1 MNLKVYVMS
10 KRLKDKI
17 AVITGGAKGLGAC
30 IAETFYKEGAK
41 IIICDILQSEGQN
54 TAQKINGDSFELDVT
69 KSTDVENIFNKIIN
83 LYNKIDILV
92 NNAGINGF
100 ENRQDI
106 IDERIKT
113 NKAQI
118 KEYSETKTINTHFD
132 ITVNMTDLE
141 WFKMINTH
149 LSGTFFCTREVL
161 KIMNKNNSGSII
173 NIGSVLGTIGGPS
186 SPHYSAAKGGILAY
200 TRALARELASRNIRV
215 NAIAPGYIKT
225 DMTNNL
231 GFVRELIKNQTPMKK
246 FGEPEDIAWAAVYL
260 ASNESSFMTGQTIS
274 PNGGFVMNQ

>member
-1 MNLKVYVMS
+1 MS

-41 IIICDILQSEGQN
+41 IIICDILQSEGEN
-54 TAQKINGDSFELDVT
+54 TAQKINGDSFKLDVT
-69 KSTDVENIFNKIIN
+69 KSKDVKNIFNKINN

-118 KEYSETKTINTHFD
+118 KEYSETQTINTHFD

-173 NIGSVLGTIGGPS
+173 NMGSVLGTTGGPS

-231 GFVRELIKNQTPMKK
+231 GFVRELIKNQTPMKQ

-260 ASNESSFMTGQTIS
+260 ASDEASFMTGQTIS

>member
-1 MNLKVYVMS
+1 MS
-10 KRLKDKI
+10 NRLNGKT
-17 AVITGGAKGLGAC
+17 AVITGGAKGLGRS
-30 IAETFYKEGAK
+30 IAEKFYEEGCE
-41 IIICDILQSEGQN
+41 IIICDILTSEANKVAKNLKG
-54 TAQKINGDSFELDVT
+54 KSFELEVSDSKQVL
-69 KSTDVENIFNKIIN
+69 DIFNDINN
-83 LYNKIDILV
+83 LYNRIDILV

-106 IDERIKT
+106 IEERNRV

-118 KEYSETKTINTHFD
+118 REYSENKTIDTHFD
-132 ITVNMTDLE
+132 VTVNMSDFD

-161 KIMNKNNSGSII
+161 KIMNKYNSGSII
-173 NIGSVLGTIGGPS
+173 NMGSVLGITGGPS

-215 NAIAPGYIKT
+215 NAIAPGYIDT

-231 GFVRELIKNQTPMKK
+231 GYVKELIKSQTPIKK
-246 FGEPEDIAWAAVYL
+246 FGVPEDIAWAAVYL
-260 ASNESSFMTGQTIS
+260 ASDEAKFMTGQTIS
-274 PNGGFVMNQ
+274 PNGGFVMSQ